1 MQVNEAAHLRD
12 PPAGKNDHL
21 VERAP
26 SDAKGRRGGRD
37 TEQLEAGA
45 ALQRLI
51 HRQRL
56 VPRHPESCGHERV
69 GNGHAVATGPAHR
82 GRVGPR
88 VLHNHVLGRH
98 QKHPSWITIERRAQ
112 RRPPDEGKVVAI
124 DRATD
129 RVVASAE
136 TPQEVMRLVADQG
149 LRNTAIFRVL
159 RIGEPL
165 RVGLG

>member
-1 MQVNEAAHLRD
+1 MEGRKLH
-12 PPAGKNDHL
+12 
-21 VERAP
+21 VE
-26 SDAKGRRGGRD
+26 GY
-37 TEQLEAGA
+37 
-45 ALQRLI
+45 
-51 HRQRL
+51 
-56 VPRHPESCGHERV
+56 
-69 GNGHAVATGPAHR
+69 
-82 GRVGPR
+82 
-88 VLHNHVLGRH
+88 
-98 QKHPSWITIERRAQ
+98 
-112 RRPPDEGKVVAI
+112 EGKVVAI